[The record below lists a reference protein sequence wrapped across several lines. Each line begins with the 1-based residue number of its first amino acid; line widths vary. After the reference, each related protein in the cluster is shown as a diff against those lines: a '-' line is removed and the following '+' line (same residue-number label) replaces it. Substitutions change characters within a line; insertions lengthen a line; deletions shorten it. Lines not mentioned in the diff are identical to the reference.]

1 LWSAEESTKE
11 EGEEEKWEEFH
22 FFGEMKKFGFFL
34 LFWFFGFLVFRGR
47 KWDQNVSFSRQS
59 EVNTRIKVKTRRKNQ
74 TVGDV
79 SFFVSFFATIFGRRK
94 EHFFSAQKSKKK
106 KNTIWGQNVLMV

>member
-1 LWSAEESTKE
+1 VGGISFFW
-11 EGEEEKWEEFH
+11 GNEKIWVFPA
-22 FFGEMKKFGFFL
+22 FL
-34 LFWFFGFLVFRGR
+34 VFWFFGFLVFRGR

-106 KNTIWGQNVLMV
+106 K